1 VQASAS
7 TAALALHSPCL
18 GAVVAI
24 SKNNRAFPMAE
35 ERWSVAV
42 AKVYSTPSEKSC
54 KPEIK

>member
-7 TAALALHSPCL
+7 IAALALHSPRS

-24 SKNNRAFPMAE
+24 SKNNRAFLMAE

-42 AKVYSTPSEKSC
+42 AKIYSTPFEKTC
-54 KPEIK
+54 KPEN

>member
-7 TAALALHSPCL
+7 IAALALHSPRS

-42 AKVYSTPSEKSC
+42 AKIYSTPFEKTC
-54 KPEIK
+54 KPEN